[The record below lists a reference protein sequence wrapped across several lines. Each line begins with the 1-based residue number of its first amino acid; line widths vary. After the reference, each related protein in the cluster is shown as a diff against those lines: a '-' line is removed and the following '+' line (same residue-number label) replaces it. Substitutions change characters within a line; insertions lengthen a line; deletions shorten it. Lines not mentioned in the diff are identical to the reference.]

1 MDIINELW
9 YGNISP
15 FEQCT
20 RGDKRLK
27 ELLKLVARNREEL
40 DGTLTDKQKEI
51 LEKFDDCYNELTD
64 INEREVIVLDPMLAT
79 GGSAIDAISMIK
91 QDGVKNIK
99 FLSIISAPE
108 GIEKV
113 KFNHPDVQ
121 IYTASID
128 DKLNENGYILPGLGD
143 AGDRIFGTK

>member
-9 YGNISP
+9 YGNVSP

-51 LEKFDDCYNELTD
+51 LEKFDDCYAELTD
-64 INEREVIVLDPMLAT
+64 INEREIFVYAFRLGAR
-79 GGSAIDAISMIK
+79 IDIEVM
-91 QDGVKNIK
+91 N
-99 FLSIISAPE
+99 FSIE
-108 GIEKV
+108 
-113 KFNHPDVQ
+113 
-121 IYTASID
+121 
-128 DKLNENGYILPGLGD
+128 
-143 AGDRIFGTK
+143 